1 MKRIESPNGT
11 NWRMTSPSHQRD
23 WMLLCKVWRE
33 EGGRGEGK
41 EGGRGERWW
50 EGGRR
55 EGKEDGREGRKEGM
69 RKEGRGKEERSWEG
83 RDEERV
89 LETLDCELPG

>member
-23 WMLLCKVWRE
+23 WMLLCKVWGE
-33 EGGRGEGK
+33 EGERGEGK
-41 EGGRGERWW
+41 EG
-50 EGGRR
+50 
-55 EGKEDGREGRKEGM
+55 GREGRKEGM